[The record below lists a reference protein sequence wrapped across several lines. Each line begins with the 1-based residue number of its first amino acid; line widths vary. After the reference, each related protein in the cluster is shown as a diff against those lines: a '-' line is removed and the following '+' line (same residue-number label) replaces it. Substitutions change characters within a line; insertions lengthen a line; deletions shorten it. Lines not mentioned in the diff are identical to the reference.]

1 MDEPREGQR
10 GEGGSRGLDRLLALS
25 DGVFA
30 IAMTLLVLNIEVPEI
45 PEDLVAAELPGEL
58 LDLWPKFLSYVLSFV
73 VILFYWMAHH
83 SIFGLIRD
91 YDRVLIWLNSLF
103 LMCIAFLPFPT
114 ALLGEY
120 GDQQLVAV
128 IYAGSLAITRLL
140 LSLVWWYVSGK
151 PRLMNIDLDPSTMR
165 AFSIRAWAIP
175 LIFLVSIALSFFSVT
190 AAVYSWLL
198 LVIVDFVLLRVLR
211 RPRLPNH

>member
-1 MDEPREGQR
+1 MGEPREEPR
-10 GEGGSRGLDRLLALS
+10 GEGDEGRGLGRILALS

-30 IAMTLLVLNIEVPEI
+30 IALTLLVLNIEVPEI
-45 PEDLVAAELPGEL
+45 PEDLVAEELPGEL
-58 LDLWPKFLSYVLSFV
+58 LDLWPKFLSYLLSFV

-83 SIFGLIRD
+83 SIFGVIRD
-91 YDRVLIWLNSLF
+91 SDKVLMWLNSLF
-103 LMCIAFLPFPT
+103 LLCVAFLPFPT

-120 GDQQLVAV
+120 GDQQLVVV

-140 LSLVWWYVSGK
+140 LSSVWWYVSGR
-151 PRLMNIDLDPSTMR
+151 PHLANIDVDPSTMR

-175 LIFLVSIALSFFSVT
+175 LIFLVSIAISFFSVT

-198 LVIVDFVLLRVLR
+198 LVIADFVLLRVLR
-211 RPRLPNH
+211 RSG